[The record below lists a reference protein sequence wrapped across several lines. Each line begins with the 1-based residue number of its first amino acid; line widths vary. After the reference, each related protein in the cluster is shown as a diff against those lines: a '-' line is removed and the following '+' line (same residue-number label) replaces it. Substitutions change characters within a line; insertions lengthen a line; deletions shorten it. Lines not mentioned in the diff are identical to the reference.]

1 MASQR
6 RHRDKN
12 DNLLNVK
19 TLSPLLNSLEA
30 LFVYTLHRLQQ
41 LLGAL
46 SRTLAML
53 IVSGFITTAALAQTP
68 PASAR
73 PPTPVS
79 VIEVKPESTPATFE
93 FTGKTASS
101 RQVEINARV
110 EGYLEKIAYT
120 EGSLVKDGQLLFQ
133 LDPKPFQ
140 AALDSAKASLAQQE
154 ALLTRARQTL
164 ARVKPLAKQNAVSQQ
179 DLDNA
184 TAGVLTSEAQVQAA
198 KANAEQARLNLG
210 YTTIRSPLTGLSS
223 SSNYREGA
231 LIRAGGS
238 GSQLTT
244 IVQIDPMWINFG
256 VGENEVL
263 KIKAQREAGQLKGPG
278 IGNVEVEL
286 ILADGTSYPQKG
298 RITFV
303 DPVVNAQTGT
313 FNIRAVVP
321 NPDNQLSPG
330 QFVRVQLKGAVRPDA
345 IMVPQIAVM
354 QGPNGKFVFVV
365 GPDNTA
371 QPKPVQVGEWYGDQW
386 IINSGLE
393 SGDRVVVDGAV
404 RLQPGAPV
412 QIKPAAA
419 PAPAPA
425 QVPSATPLKP

>member
-1 MASQR
+1 
-6 RHRDKN
+6 
-12 DNLLNVK
+12 
-19 TLSPLLNSLEA
+19 
-30 LFVYTLHRLQQ
+30 
-41 LLGAL
+41 
-46 SRTLAML
+46 
-53 IVSGFITTAALAQTP
+53 
-68 PASAR
+68 
-73 PPTPVS
+73 

-101 RQVEINARV
+101 RHVDINARV

-140 AALDSAKASLAQQE
+140 ATLDSAKANLAQQE
-154 ALLTRARQTL
+154 ASLTRARQTL

-198 KANAEQARLNLG
+198 KANVEQARLNLG

-231 LIRAGGS
+231 LIRSGGT

-244 IVQIDPMWINFG
+244 IVQIDPMWVNFG

-298 RITFV
+298 QITFV

-313 FNIRAVVP
+313 YNIRAVVP

-330 QFVRVQLKGAVRPDA
+330 QFVRVQLKGAVRPNA

-354 QGPNGKFVFVV
+354 QGPSGKFVFVV
-365 GPDNTA
+365 GPDNIA
-371 QPKPVQVGEWYGDQW
+371 VPKPVQVGDWYGDQW

-393 SGDRVVVDGAV
+393 AGDRVVVDGAV

>member
-1 MASQR
+1 
-6 RHRDKN
+6 
-12 DNLLNVK
+12 
-19 TLSPLLNSLEA
+19 
-30 LFVYTLHRLQQ
+30 
-41 LLGAL
+41 
-46 SRTLAML
+46 
-53 IVSGFITTAALAQTP
+53 
-68 PASAR
+68 
-73 PPTPVS
+73 
-79 VIEVKPESTPATFE
+79 
-93 FTGKTASS
+93 
-101 RQVEINARV
+101 
-110 EGYLEKIAYT
+110 
-120 EGSLVKDGQLLFQ
+120 
-133 LDPKPFQ
+133 
-140 AALDSAKASLAQQE
+140 
-154 ALLTRARQTL
+154 L

-179 DLDNA
+179 DLDNSI
-184 TAGVLTSEAQVQAA
+184 AGVLTSEAQVQAA
-198 KANAEQARLNLG
+198 KANVEQARLNLG

-244 IVQIDPMWINFG
+244 LVQIDPMWVNFG

-263 KIKAQREAGQLKGPG
+263 KIKAQREAGELKGPG

-286 ILADGTSYPQKG
+286 ILADGTVYPQKG

-330 QFVRVQLKGAVRPDA
+330 QFVRVQLKGVVRPNA

-371 QPKPVQVGEWYGDQW
+371 VPKPVQVGDWYGDQW

-393 SGDRVVVDGAV
+393 AGDRVVVDGAV

-412 QIKPAAA
+412 QIKPAAT
-419 PAPAPA
+419 PAPEPA
-425 QVPSATPLKP
+425 KVPSATPLKP

>member
-1 MASQR
+1 
-6 RHRDKN
+6 
-12 DNLLNVK
+12 
-19 TLSPLLNSLEA
+19 
-30 LFVYTLHRLQQ
+30 
-41 LLGAL
+41 
-46 SRTLAML
+46 ML
-53 IVSGFITTAALAQTP
+53 ALAQTS

-73 PPTPVS
+73 PPTPIS
-79 VIEVKPESTPATFE
+79 VVEIKPENTPATFE

-101 RQVEINARV
+101 RQVDINARV

-140 AALDSAKASLAQQE
+140 AALDSAKANLAQQE
-154 ALLTRARQTL
+154 AALTRARQTL

-179 DLDNA
+179 DLDNS
-184 TAGVLTSEAQVQAA
+184 TANVLESEAKVQAA
-198 KANAEQARLNLG
+198 KADVEQAQLNLG

-231 LIRAGGS
+231 LIRSGGT

-263 KIKAQREAGQLKGPG
+263 KLKSQSEAGQIRGPG
-278 IGNVEVEL
+278 LAKVEVEL

-313 FNIRAVVP
+313 YNIRAVVP
-321 NPDNQLSPG
+321 NPANQLSPG
-330 QFVRVQLKGAVRPDA
+330 QFVRVQIKGAFRPNA
-345 IMVPQIAVM
+345 IMVPQVAVM
-354 QGPNGKFVFVV
+354 QGPSGKFVFTV

-371 QPKPVQVGEWYGDQW
+371 VPKPVQVGDWYGDQW

-393 SGDRVVVDGAV
+393 PGDRVVVDGAV

-419 PAPAPA
+419 PEPEPAK
-425 QVPSATPLKP
+425 VPSATPLKP

>member
-1 MASQR
+1 MA
-6 RHRDKN
+6 
-12 DNLLNVK
+12 
-19 TLSPLLNSLEA
+19 
-30 LFVYTLHRLQQ
+30 
-41 LLGAL
+41 LLGVGP
-46 SRTLAML
+46 TLAP
-53 IVSGFITTAALAQTP
+53 AQTP
-68 PASAR
+68 PTTR

-79 VIEVKPESTPATFE
+79 VIEVKPETTPATFE

-110 EGYLEKIAYT
+110 EGYLEKIAYA
-120 EGSLVKDGQLLFQ
+120 EGSLVKTGQLLFQ

-140 AALDSAKASLAQQE
+140 AALDSAKAVLNQQE

-184 TAGVLTSEAQVQAA
+184 TAGVLASEAQVQAA
-198 KANAEQARLNLG
+198 KASVEQAQLNLG
-210 YTTIRSPLTGLSS
+210 YTTIRSPLNGLSS
-223 SSNYREGA
+223 SANYREGA

-244 IVQIDPMWINFG
+244 IVQLDPMWVNFG

-263 KIKAQREAGQLKGPG
+263 KIRAQREAGQLKGPG
-278 IGNVEVEL
+278 LAKVGVDL
-286 ILADGTSYPQKG
+286 ILADGSTYPQQG

-303 DPVVNAQTGT
+303 DPMVNAQTGT
-313 FNIRAVVP
+313 YNIRAEVP
-321 NPDNQLSPG
+321 NPNNQLSPG
-330 QFVRVQLKGAVRPDA
+330 QFTRVQLKGAVRPNA
-345 IMVPQIAVM
+345 IMVPQVAVM
-354 QGPNGKFVFVV
+354 QGPSGKFVFVV

-371 QPKPVQVGEWYGDQW
+371 QPKPVQVGDWYGDQW

-393 SGDRVVVDGAV
+393 AGDRVVVDGAV

-419 PAPAPA
+419 PAPEPA
-425 QVPSATPLKP
+425 KVPSATPLKP

>member
-1 MASQR
+1 V
-6 RHRDKN
+6 RDSRPVRKPM
-12 DNLLNVK
+12 
-19 TLSPLLNSLEA
+19 SRYSLRSSA
-30 LFVYTLHRLQQ
+30 
-41 LLGAL
+41 GAL
-46 SRTLAML
+46 LAILLSVGPTL
-53 IVSGFITTAALAQTP
+53 ALAQTP
-68 PASAR
+68 TPTR

-79 VIEVKPESTPATFE
+79 VVEIKPENTPATFE

-101 RQVEINARV
+101 RQVEIRARV
-110 EGYLEKIAYT
+110 EGYLDKIAYT
-120 EGSLVKDGQLLFQ
+120 EGSLVKTGQLLFQ

-140 AALDSAKASLAQQE
+140 AALNNAKANLAQQE
-154 ALLTRARQTL
+154 ALLIRARQTL

-198 KANAEQARLNLG
+198 KAQVETAQLNLG
-210 YTTIRSPLTGLSS
+210 YTTIQSPLNGLSS
-223 SSNYREGA
+223 SANFREGA
-231 LIRAGGS
+231 LITPAGNN
-238 GSQLTT
+238 SQLTT
-244 IVQIDPMWINFG
+244 IVQLDPMWVNFG
-256 VGENEVL
+256 IGENEVL
-263 KIKAQREAGQLKGPG
+263 KLKTQRETGQLKGPG
-278 IGNVEVEL
+278 LGKVDVEL
-286 ILADGTSYPQKG
+286 ILADGSTYPQKG
-298 RITFV
+298 QITFV

-313 FNIRAVVP
+313 YNVRAVVP
-321 NPDNQLSPG
+321 NPANQLSPG
-330 QFVRVQLKGAVRPDA
+330 QFVRVQIKGAFRPNA

-354 QGPNGKFVFVV
+354 QGPSGKFVFVV

-393 SGDRVVVDGAV
+393 TGDRVVVDGAV

-419 PAPAPA
+419 PAPAPT

>member
-1 MASQR
+1 M
-6 RHRDKN
+6 RDSR
-12 DNLLNVK
+12 LICK
-19 TLSPLLNSLEA
+19 TIPR
-30 LFVYTLHRLQQ
+30 FQLQSGA
-41 LLGAL
+41 GAL
-46 SRTLAML
+46 LAVLLSVGPTL
-53 IVSGFITTAALAQTP
+53 ALAQTP
-68 PASAR
+68 AAAR

-79 VIEVKPESTPATFE
+79 VVEIKPENTPATFE

-101 RQVEINARV
+101 RQVDINARV

-120 EGSLVKDGQLLFQ
+120 EGSLVKENQLLFQ

-140 AALDSAKASLAQQE
+140 AALDSAKANLAQQE
-154 ALLTRARQTL
+154 ASLTRARQTL

-198 KANAEQARLNLG
+198 QANVQQAQLNLG

-231 LIRAGGS
+231 LIRSGGS

-256 VGENEVL
+256 IGENEVL
-263 KIKAQREAGQLKGPG
+263 KLKAQQEAGQLKGPG
-278 IGNVEVEL
+278 MGKVEVEL
-286 ILADGTSYPQKG
+286 ILADGASYPQKG

-313 FNIRAVVP
+313 YNIRAVVP

-330 QFVRVQLKGAVRPDA
+330 QFARVQIKGVFRPNA
-345 IMVPQIAVM
+345 IMVPQVAVM
-354 QGPNGKFVFVV
+354 QGPSGKFVFTVS
-365 GPDNTA
+365 PDNTA
-371 QPKPVQVGEWYGDQW
+371 VPKPVQVGEWYGDQW
-386 IINSGLE
+386 IINAGLE
-393 SGDRVVVDGAV
+393 TGDRVVVDGAV

-412 QIKPAAA
+412 QIKPAAGPATA
-419 PAPAPA
+419 PEPAK
-425 QVPSATPLKP
+425 VPSATPLKP